1 MMDAMKKTG
10 MKAWRAAGLLAA
22 GLFFT
27 GAVPAA
33 AAAADGTA
41 VPAQK
46 TEISGSAE
54 ALQKSPGKHAVEV
67 QLEYLDGRFFKE
79 RNVNVWNMHVL
90 WQNRTVHHTG
100 VSYGFTLQRALGY
113 TSDDGIYRDS
123 EAVGLGPMVQLRR
136 ERSLGGK
143 FTGSIDGSGSLMLY
157 NHAHPA
163 KGRAYGF
170 LWRIGPRLTYHATDR
185 DAISL
190 AYIFHHSS
198 NGMRSHNP
206 GYNGVGFSLGYRHE
220 L

>member
-1 MMDAMKKTG
+1 MAGKMTDTMKKHG
-10 MKAWRAAGLLAA
+10 IRKLRAAGVVAAGMFLAA
-22 GLFFT
+22 GCLP
-27 GAVPAA
+27 AVAA
-33 AAAADGTA
+33 AAEPD
-41 VPAQK
+41 V
-46 TEISGSAE
+46 
-54 ALQKSPGKHAVEV
+54 ALQKSPGEHAVEV

-143 FTGSIDGSGSLMLY
+143 FTGSVDASGSLLFY

-198 NGMRSHNP
+198 NGMSSHNP
-206 GYNGVGFSLGYRHE
+206 GYNGIGFSLGYRHG